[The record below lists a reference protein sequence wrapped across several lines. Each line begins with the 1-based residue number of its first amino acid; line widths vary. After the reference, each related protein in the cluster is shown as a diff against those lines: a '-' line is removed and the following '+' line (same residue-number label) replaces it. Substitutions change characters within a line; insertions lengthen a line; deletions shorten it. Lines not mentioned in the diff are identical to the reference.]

1 MDTITIEAEPRET
14 GKKATKAV
22 RNKNNVPCILY
33 GPETDPV
40 AFQVS
45 INTLNRLIYQRT
57 TPILDIEVDGEH
69 WNCIM
74 KEYDLHPI
82 TDRPIH
88 ADFQV
93 LNEGR
98 AITLTVPIRYEG
110 TPVGQKEG
118 GDTQYNFRE
127 VSVRCLPE
135 DIPSEITVNVEEL
148 DVGDAIHFY
157 DLEVEGVEF
166 QVRPEQTLVTVVAP
180 RLEVLPEE
188 EEEEELLE
196 GELEEGELPE
206 GEEGEV
212 PEGEEGEPPEGED
225 GEGA

>member
-1 MDTITIEAEPRET
+1 MDTIPLEAAPRET

-22 RNKNNVPCILY
+22 RNDNNVPCILY
-33 GPETDPV
+33 GPDTDPV
-40 AFQVS
+40 PFQVT
-45 INTLNRLIYQRT
+45 INDLNRLIYQRT
-57 TPILDIEVDGEH
+57 TPILSIEVDGDS

-74 KEYDLHPI
+74 KEYDLHPV

-93 LNEGR
+93 LTEGR
-98 AITLTVPIRYEG
+98 PITLTVPIRYDG
-110 TPVGQKEG
+110 IPQGQKEG

-127 VSVRCLPE
+127 VRVRCLPG
-135 DIPSEITVNVEEL
+135 DIPDEIRVDVEDLE
-148 DVGDAIHFY
+148 VGDSLHFY

-166 QVRPEQTLVTVVAP
+166 QVRPEQTIVTVVAP
-180 RLEVLPEE
+180 RLEVLPEDE
-188 EEEEELLE
+188 EEVVE

-212 PEGEEGEPPEGED
+212 AEGEEGEEGGEGE
-225 GEGA
+225 EA